1 MRLFVM
7 LVGLLACALL
17 PGEAMAAD
25 DQPCGKDMVCASDPE
40 SVANGIM
47 LAGYRAKLE
56 TDKSGDPVIK
66 SGANGYDYSVHFY
79 GCKENKA
86 CDSLE
91 FYIGFS
97 DDGKNTL
104 DLANRWNKN
113 KRFIHMAVQDSGVLA
128 VSYDVAT
135 IGGINPANFA
145 DIMAWWDTML
155 GEMRAFFAEDGDAG
169 APVK

>member
-1 MRLFVM
+1 MRVFTI
-7 LVGLLACALL
+7 LAGIVLCVLL
-17 PGEAMAAD
+17 PAKVMAAD
-25 DQPCGKDMVCASDPE
+25 DQPCGKDMVCASDPA
-40 SVANGIM
+40 SVVNGIM
-47 LAGYRAKLE
+47 IAGYRAKLE
-56 TDKSGDPVIK
+56 ADKAGDPIIK

-79 GCKENKA
+79 GCKERKA

-91 FYIGFS
+91 FYVGFT

-113 KRFIHMAVQDSGVLA
+113 KRFVHMAVQDDGVLS

-135 IGGINPANFA
+135 IGGINQANFA

-155 GEMRAFFAEDGDAG
+155 GEMRAYFSADTATGTAT
-169 APVK
+169 K

>member
-7 LVGLLACALL
+7 LFGLMACALL

-56 TDKSGDPVIK
+56 SDKSGDPVIK

-91 FYIGFS
+91 FYVGFA
-97 DDGKNTL
+97 DDGKNTP

-113 KRFIHMAVQDSGVLA
+113 KRFIHMAVQDDGILS

-135 IGGINPANFA
+135 IGGINQANFA

-155 GEMRAFFAEDGDAG
+155 GEMRAFFGNNTGSSAATN
-169 APVK
+169 

>member
-7 LVGLLACALL
+7 LAGLMACVML

-25 DQPCGKDMVCASDPE
+25 DQPCGKDMVCASDPA
-40 SVANGIM
+40 SVINGIM
-47 LAGYRAKLE
+47 IAGYRAKLE
-56 TDKSGDPVIK
+56 SDNSGDPVIK
-66 SGANGYDYSVHFY
+66 SAANGYDYSVHFF
-79 GCKENKA
+79 GCEENKA

-91 FYIGFS
+91 FYVGS
-97 DDGKNTL
+97 ADDGKNTL

-113 KRFIHMAVQDSGVLA
+113 KRFIHMAVQDDAILS

-135 IGGINPANFA
+135 IGGINQANFA

-155 GEMRAFFAEDGDAG
+155 GEMRAFFTNDTGDGTA
-169 APVK
+169 AK